1 MGCRLRRC
9 SSAEVLSFRRLTAS
23 QPAQVCRQSLCC
35 LKEVPAAGQCRAG
48 QQAWLAVRG
57 CLIRV
62 HDLACKVPCDLSSL
76 DVTTCLQ
83 RVARVGGAAGAAGVA
98 DITGACCGVRGLE
111 QDGAPPQVRFHSAHQ
126 GGRAALFG
134 EEAQSYLG
142 SLWFC
147 SVRPIASLT
156 APGGARAARGVQRRT
171 AYTKMLCKQ
180 P

>member
-62 HDLACKVPCDLSSL
+62 HDLACKVPCNLSSL

-98 DITGACCGVRGLE
+98 DITGACRGVRGLE
-111 QDGAPPQVRFHSAHQ
+111 QDGAPPQVRLILRTK
-126 GGRAALFG
+126 GG
-134 EEAQSYLG
+134 
-142 SLWFC
+142 
-147 SVRPIASLT
+147 VRPCLARRPSRTWAACDFAASAL
-156 APGGARAARGVQRRT
+156 
-171 AYTKMLCKQ
+171 
-180 P
+180 